1 MDAQTNQ
8 LLIGLAQALLVIL
21 GGVALTIQTN
31 AKINA
36 AKKESDE
43 KRREEAQ
50 ETVDK
55 FREQYEAD
63 RLKTA
68 EAYRQLLQTEN
79 ERSNRFERVYQD
91 EIKKNDALWKKISEF
106 RTQQA
111 DNMKRIAVLEAHEA
125 NFVTQVADLTAR
137 LDALKT
143 ARDEAVAL
151 VEKKNGELRDRDVQI
166 ERQRGEIATL
176 TANVAR
182 LEDQLQ
188 DALLRITTLE
198 TKTDTGDLDPSDVPV
213 TDPAKL

>member
-43 KRREEAQ
+43 KRREETTA
-50 ETVDK
+50 VADK

-79 ERSNRFERVYQD
+79 ERSNRFERVYQE
-91 EIKKNDALWKKISEF
+91 EIKKNDALWLKISEF
-106 RTQQA
+106 RTQQT
-111 DNMKRIAVLEAHEA
+111 DNMKRIATLEAHEA

-166 ERQRGEIATL
+166 ERQRGEIANL

-198 TKTDTGDLDPSDVPV
+198 TKTDTGDLDPSAVPATDPV
-213 TDPAKL
+213 TR

>member
-43 KRREEAQ
+43 KRREETTA
-50 ETVDK
+50 VADK

-79 ERSNRFERVYQD
+79 ERSNRFERVYQE
-91 EIKKNDALWKKISEF
+91 EIKKNDALWLKISEF
-106 RTQQA
+106 RTQQT
-111 DNMKRIAVLEAHEA
+111 DNMKRIATLEAHEA

-198 TKTDTGDLDPSDVPV
+198 TKTDNGDLDPSAVPATDPV
-213 TDPAKL
+213 TR

>member
-111 DNMKRIAVLEAHEA
+111 ENMKRIATLEAHEA

-137 LDALKT
+137 LDALKM

-151 VEKKNGELRDRDVQI
+151 VEKKNGELRERDVQI

-188 DALLRITTLE
+188 DALERITSLE
-198 TKTDTGDLDPSDVPV
+198 TKTDTGDLDPSTVSSS
-213 TDPAKL
+213 DPAKL

>member
-1 MDAQTNQ
+1 MDEATKQ
-8 LLIGLAQALLVIL
+8 LLIGLAQALLIIF

-31 AKINA
+31 AKIKA
-36 AKKESDE
+36 AKSENEE
-43 KRREEAQ
+43 KRREETLA
-50 ETVDK
+50 VADK

-91 EIKKNDALWKKISEF
+91 EIKKNDALWGKISEF
-106 RTQQA
+106 RTQQT

-198 TKTDTGDLDPSDVPV
+198 TKKGTDELNPDLVPSSDPS
-213 TDPAKL
+213 LS

>member
-1 MDAQTNQ
+1 MVIVGALALSYQTNS
-8 LLIGLAQALLVIL
+8 
-21 GGVALTIQTN
+21 
-31 AKINA
+31 KINA
-36 AKKESDE
+36 AKKENEE
-43 KRREEAQ
+43 KRREETTA
-50 ETVDK
+50 VADK

-91 EIKKNDALWKKISEF
+91 EIKKNDSLWLKISEF
-106 RTQQA
+106 RTQQT
-111 DNMKRIAVLEAHEA
+111 DNMKRIATLEAHEA

-137 LDALKT
+137 LDALKM

-151 VEKKNGELRDRDVQI
+151 VEKKNGELRERDVQI

-198 TKTDTGDLDPSDVPV
+198 TKHDTDELDPSSVPAS
-213 TDPAKL
+213 DPAKL

>member
-43 KRREEAQ
+43 KRREETTA
-50 ETVDK
+50 VADK

-79 ERSNRFERVYQD
+79 ERSNRFERVYQE
-91 EIKKNDALWKKISEF
+91 EIKKNDALWLKISEF

-111 DNMKRIAVLEAHEA
+111 DNMKRIAVLESHEA

-166 ERQRGEIATL
+166 ERQRGEIAAL
-176 TANVAR
+176 TQNVAR

-198 TKTDTGDLDPSDVPV
+198 TKTDNGDLDPSAVPATDPV
-213 TDPAKL
+213 TR